1 MKKKIVWLS
10 YKKRYSFFFNFNVQI
25 KVARSK
31 EQKHKWE
38 EEYNKICK
46 EIADA
51 HGDHSE
57 SERSRRQHEAV
68 ENLKRVF
75 TDRVYG
81 RLVDLC
87 KPSNRKYQLAVTK
100 VLI

>member
-1 MKKKIVWLS
+1 L
-10 YKKRYSFFFNFNVQI
+10 
-25 KVARSK
+25 
-31 EQKHKWE
+31 E
-38 EEYNKICK
+38 EDYNKVCK

-75 TDRVYG
+75 TDKVYG

-87 KPSNRKYQLAVTK
+87 KPSNRKYNVAVTK
-100 VLI
+100 VF